1 MSFLQSPD
9 VHLIHFDRNNL
20 RHVER
25 DIERC
30 RLPEQCRTL
39 AMFMIMNILYHILN
53 LQYIPELKL
62 KLFSFALIVKVAGLC
77 VHWKLTIKMKNLMFT
92 CYQNHCY
99 SNVDMFTLYMGH
111 GYRI

>member
-39 AMFMIMNILYHILN
+39 AMFMMILYHILN

-77 VHWKLTIKMKNLMFT
+77 VHWKLTIKKLK
-92 CYQNHCY
+92 QLKL
-99 SNVDMFTLYMGH
+99 NVYLLSKPLLFK
-111 GYRI
+111 R